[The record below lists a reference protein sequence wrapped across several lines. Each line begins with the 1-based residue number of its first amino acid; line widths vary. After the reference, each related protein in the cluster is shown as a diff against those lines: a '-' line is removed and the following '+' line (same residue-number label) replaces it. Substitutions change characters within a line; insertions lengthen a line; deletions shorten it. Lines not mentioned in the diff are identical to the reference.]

1 MFDKLGQLKDLWQLK
16 NQIQEIKKRLDNMVI
31 KVDSPHHVFE
41 VTVSGSQEVKEVVV
55 SELVQSF
62 SREQLAE
69 ELKDVINKAV
79 RDSQAMAAQAMGG
92 MAGMGGN
99 MPQA

>member
-31 KVDSPHHVFE
+31 KVDSPNHVFE
-41 VTVSGSQEVKEVVV
+41 ITISGSQEVKEVVV
-55 SELVQSF
+55 SELVQNF

-69 ELKDVINKAV
+69 ELKTLINKSV
-79 RDSQAMAAQAMGG
+79 RDSQALAAQAMGNA
-92 MAGMGGN
+92 AGN
-99 MPQA
+99 LPQA